1 MLIKKNK
8 IAIVVFSVLAVFQL
22 QSAQPFAKVENSNE
36 LYFADPTI
44 FFEDGLYYMSG
55 TRKIDPWGFVMLES
69 DNLKTWSVSTKVPDG
84 MILKKGDQVFGETG
98 FWAPHFIKKDG
109 IYYLSYSADE
119 HVVIASSKDINGKYT
134 QKKIEPIDSTC
145 RNIDSF
151 LFKDDDGK
159 YYLYYVRLNKGN
171 YIWVA
176 EFDFETKNIKSETLK
191 KCFNITQSWEATP
204 AYKSAPVMEGP
215 TVIKIDDVYYMF
227 YSANHYKSI
236 DYAVGYATSDSPKG
250 PWVKYE
256 GNPIIH
262 RSNVKENGVGHG
274 DLFFDKEKQP
284 YYVYHVHHSNS
295 LPEPRKV
302 RIVPLAFKH
311 NLKNNIYDISVKT
324 DEIIIPTIKNFPK

>member
-1 MLIKKNK
+1 
-8 IAIVVFSVLAVFQL
+8 
-22 QSAQPFAKVENSNE
+22 
-36 LYFADPTI
+36 
-44 FFEDGLYYMSG
+44 
-55 TRKIDPWGFVMLES
+55 
-69 DNLKTWSVSTKVPDG
+69 
-84 MILKKGDQVFGETG
+84 
-98 FWAPHFIKKDG
+98 
-109 IYYLSYSADE
+109 
-119 HVVIASSKDINGKYT
+119 
-134 QKKIEPIDSTC
+134 
-145 RNIDSF
+145 
-151 LFKDDDGK
+151 
-159 YYLYYVRLNKGN
+159 
-171 YIWVA
+171 
-176 EFDFETKNIKSETLK
+176 
-191 KCFNITQSWEATP
+191 
-204 AYKSAPVMEGP
+204 MEGP